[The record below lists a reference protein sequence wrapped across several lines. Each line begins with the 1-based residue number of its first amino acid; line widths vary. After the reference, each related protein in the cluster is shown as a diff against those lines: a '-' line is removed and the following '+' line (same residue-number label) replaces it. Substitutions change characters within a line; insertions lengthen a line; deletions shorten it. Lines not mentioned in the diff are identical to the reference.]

1 VVERRNAPGLSP
13 PPGYAHVASGGGRLV
28 FTAGA
33 VPLDA
38 EGRLVGEGDYDAQT
52 EQVVANLEAALAAG
66 GATPADVV
74 KTTLYVV
81 PGDVPLSRV
90 WDVFRRSPLSEAPS
104 TLLGVAG
111 LGYTG
116 QLVEIEAV
124 AVVP

>member
-1 VVERRNAPGLSP
+1 M
-13 PPGYAHVASGGGRLV
+13 
-28 FTAGA
+28 
-33 VPLDA
+33 PLDA